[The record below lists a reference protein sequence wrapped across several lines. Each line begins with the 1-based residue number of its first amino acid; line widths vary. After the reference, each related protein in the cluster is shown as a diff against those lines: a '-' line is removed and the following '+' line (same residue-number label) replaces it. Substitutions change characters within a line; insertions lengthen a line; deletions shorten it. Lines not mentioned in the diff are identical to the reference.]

1 MISLAQLHSQL
12 GSDLRPAAGGAVAV
26 RQISGVHISELD
38 DPTPYLEGGEL
49 LLTTG
54 IPVSGGEA
62 KVQAYVRRL
71 VERNIA
77 ALGLGLGAGVD
88 EVPPALSAAC
98 ASAGLELLV
107 VPDGT
112 PFMNV
117 SRAYWDLVGREG
129 QADLTASL
137 GTQTALARAAT
148 QADALPSVVKALA
161 QALGGWVA
169 YLPADS
175 GAETLWPADNHTI
188 VEQLRRETSRLDMAV
203 THSASTFQ
211 IHGTDVVEYPVLVGR
226 RTVGFLAIG
235 AGRKLTRADRQI
247 IMTVCVL
254 LSLKAAQQLESD
266 ATAAALGS
274 AVTKLFLTGH
284 VDAGRALA
292 PDLGIVAPTGAVRL
306 LVVRGEIDPATVSG
320 ELESRLRA
328 GTGWAGW
335 TEAGGALRSCRLR
348 HVAGGLSYYVLD
360 AEYPDAGTPG
370 IPGSDGGSAG
380 STAQPEQ
387 YDGGAGNAAVT
398 AVLSRPMPLERVH
411 EEAGQLAA
419 TVRALA
425 AGQIVDAP
433 EGALDPRAQGWVAA
447 LRGYQR
453 ADLVGTVRAYLRHR
467 GQWEGA
473 ARELGIH
480 RNSLRHRMGIAAEL
494 LQADPDDPDVAANL
508 WLALRWA

>member
-98 ASAGLELLV
+98 GSAGLELLV

-306 LVVRGEIDPATVSG
+306 LVVRGEIDPAAVSG

-335 TEAGGALRSCRLR
+335 PEAGGALRSCRLR

-360 AEYPDAGTPG
+360 AEYRDAGTPG
-370 IPGSDGGSAG
+370 SGGGSAG
-380 STAQPEQ
+380 RTTQSEPYDA
-387 YDGGAGNAAVT
+387 DGGAGNAAVT

-419 TVRALA
+419 MVRALA

>member
-12 GSDLRPAAGGAVAV
+12 GSDLSTVAGGPVAR

-54 IPVSGGEA
+54 IPVSRGDA
-62 KVQAYVRRL
+62 KVAAYVRRL

-88 EVPPALSAAC
+88 EVPPALIAAC
-98 ASAGLELLV
+98 ASEGLELLV

-129 QADLTASL
+129 QADLSASL

-148 QADALPSVVKALA
+148 QPDALPSVVKALA

-169 YLPADS
+169 YLPADN
-175 GAETLWPADNHTI
+175 GAETLWPEDNHTI
-188 VEQLRRETSRLDMAV
+188 VGQLRLEASRLDMAV

-226 RTVGFLAIG
+226 RTAGFLAIG

-254 LSLKAAQQLESD
+254 LSLKAAQQQESA

-292 PDLGIVAPTGAVRL
+292 PDLGIIAPTGPVRV
-306 LVVRGEIDPATVSG
+306 LVVRGETDAGADSAAAFG

-335 TEAGGALRSCRLR
+335 PQAAGALRSCRLR
-348 HVAGGLSYYVLD
+348 HEAGGLSYYLLD
-360 AEYPDAGTPG
+360 AEHDARTSGTAAGAAPAHPNDVAAGT
-370 IPGSDGGSAG
+370 
-380 STAQPEQ
+380 ST
-387 YDGGAGNAAVT
+387 VT
-398 AVLSRPMPLERVH
+398 AALSRPMPLERVH
-411 EEAGQLAA
+411 DEAGQLAA
-419 TVRALA
+419 MVRALET
-425 AGQIVDAP
+425 GQVLEVPA
-433 EGALDPRAQGWVAA
+433 GALDPRAQGWVAA
-447 LRGYQR
+447 LRSYQR
-453 ADLVGTVRAYLRHR
+453 ADLIGTVRAYLRHR

-508 WLALRWA
+508 WLALRWV

>member
-1 MISLAQLHSQL
+1 MISLAQLHGQL
-12 GSDLRPAAGGAVAV
+12 GSDLRTVKGGPVAV
-26 RQISGVHISELD
+26 RQISGVHISELE

-88 EVPPALSAAC
+88 EVPPGLIAAC
-98 ASAGLELLV
+98 AAEGLELLV

-129 QADLTASL
+129 QADLAASL

-148 QADALPSVVKALA
+148 QPDALPSVVKALA

-169 YLPADS
+169 YLPA
-175 GAETLWPADNHTI
+175 GNGVETLWPADNQTI
-188 VEQLRRETSRLDMAV
+188 VGQLRRETSRLDMAV

-211 IHGTDVVEYPVLVGR
+211 IHGIDVVEYPVLVGR

-235 AGRKLTRADRQI
+235 SGRKLTRADRQI

-254 LSLKAAQQLESD
+254 LSLKAAQQQESD

-274 AVTKLFLTGH
+274 AVTKLFLAGH
-284 VDAGRALA
+284 IDAGRALL

-306 LVVRGEIDPATVSG
+306 LVVRGGTDPAAASG

-328 GTGWAGW
+328 GTGWTGW
-335 TEAGGALRSCRLR
+335 PAAGGALRSCRLR
-348 HVAGGLSYYVLD
+348 HVAGGLGYYLLD
-360 AEYPDAGTPG
+360 AEYD
-370 IPGSDGGSAG
+370 DGGTSG
-380 STAQPEQ
+380 G
-387 YDGGAGNAAVT
+387 DGGAAPADAYDPAAGTFVVT
-398 AVLSRPMPLERVH
+398 AVLSRPMPLERVPD
-411 EEAGQLAA
+411 EAGQLAA
-419 TVRALA
+419 MVRALD
-425 AGQIVDAP
+425 AGQVVDVP

-453 ADLVGTVRAYLRHR
+453 ADLIGTMRAYLRHR

-508 WLALRWA
+508 WLALRRV

>member
-12 GSDLRPAAGGAVAV
+12 GSDLRPAAGGPAAR

-62 KVQAYVRRL
+62 RVRAYVRRL

-88 EVPPALSAAC
+88 EVPPALIAAC
-98 ASAGLELLV
+98 AAEGLELLV

-129 QADLTASL
+129 RADLTASL

-148 QADALPSVVKALA
+148 QPDALPSVVKALA

-169 YLPADS
+169 YLPADN
-175 GAETLWPADNHTI
+175 GTETLWPADNHAI
-188 VEQLRRETSRLDMAV
+188 VGQLRRETSRLDMAV

-211 IHGTDVVEYPVLVGR
+211 VHGTDVVEYPVLVGR

-254 LSLKAAQQLESD
+254 LSLKAAQQQESD
-266 ATAAALGS
+266 ATAAALDS

-292 PDLGIVAPTGAVRL
+292 PDLGIIAPTGSVRV
-306 LVVRGEIDPATVSG
+306 LVARGETEAAAASV
-320 ELESRLRA
+320 ELESGLRA
-328 GTGWAGW
+328 DSGWNGW
-335 TEAGGALRSCRLR
+335 PQAASALRSCRLR
-348 HVAGGLSYYVLD
+348 HLAGGLSYYLLD
-360 AEYPDAGTPG
+360 AEHDDAGAPGRGGDTTPSG
-370 IPGSDGGSAG
+370 P
-380 STAQPEQ
+380 
-387 YDGGAGNAAVT
+387 YDTGNAVVT

-411 EEAGQLAA
+411 DEAGQLAA
-419 TVRALA
+419 MVRALDP
-425 AGQIVDAP
+425 GQIVEVAA
-433 EGALDPRAQGWVAA
+433 GALDPRAQGWVAA

-453 ADLVGTVRAYLRHR
+453 ADLIGTVRSYLRHR

-508 WLALRWA
+508 WLALRWV

>member
-1 MISLAQLHSQL
+1 VISLAQLHSQL
-12 GSDLRPAAGGAVAV
+12 GNDLHPATGGPVAV

-54 IPVSGGEA
+54 IPVSGGDA

-71 VERNIA
+71 VERNVA

-88 EVPPALSAAC
+88 EVPPTLSAAC

-112 PFMNV
+112 PFMHV

-129 QADLTASL
+129 QADLAASL

-148 QADALPSVVKALA
+148 LPDALPSVVRALA
-161 QALGGWVA
+161 QALGGWAA
-169 YLPADS
+169 YLPADN
-175 GAETLWPADNHTI
+175 GVETLWPEDNHTI
-188 VEQLRRETSRLDMAV
+188 VGQLRKEASRLDMAV

-235 AGRKLTRADRQI
+235 AGRKLTPADRQI

-254 LSLKAAQQLESD
+254 LSLKAAQQQEND

-306 LVVRGEIDPATVSG
+306 LVVRGEVDPAAASG
-320 ELESRLRA
+320 ELESRLRTA
-328 GTGWAGW
+328 PGWPQA
-335 TEAGGALRSCRLR
+335 ASALRSCRLR
-348 HVAGGLSYYVLD
+348 HVSGGLSYYLLNAEHD
-360 AEYPDAGTPG
+360 AGGTPG
-370 IPGSDGGSAG
+370 SAVGVDGGTAPSGPYAAG
-380 STAQPEQ
+380 GGTGITAM
-387 YDGGAGNAAVT
+387 
-398 AVLSRPMPLERVH
+398 LSRPMSLERLH

-419 TVRALA
+419 MVRALA
-425 AGQIVDAP
+425 AGQIVDVP
-433 EGALDPRAQGWVAA
+433 EGALDPRAQGWVEA
-447 LRGYQR
+447 LRGYPR
-453 ADLVGTVRAYLRHR
+453 ADLIATVRTYLRHR

-508 WLALRWA
+508 WLALRWV

>member
-1 MISLAQLHSQL
+1 VISLAQLHSQL
-12 GSDLRPAAGGAVAV
+12 GRDLRPAAGGVVAR
-26 RQISGVHISELD
+26 RQVSGVHISELD

-54 IPVSGGEA
+54 IPVSGAEA

-77 ALGLGLGAGVD
+77 ALGLGLGAGMN
-88 EVPPALSAAC
+88 EVPPALLAAC
-98 ASAGLELLV
+98 ASEGLELLV

-129 QADLTASL
+129 QADLAASL

-148 QADALPSVVKALA
+148 QVEALPSVVKALA

-169 YLPADS
+169 YLPADN

-188 VEQLRRETSRLDMAV
+188 VSQLRRETSRLDMAV

-226 RTVGFLAIG
+226 RVAGFLAIG
-235 AGRKLTRADRQI
+235 AGRKLTRPDRQI

-254 LSLKAAQQLESD
+254 LSLKAAQQQESA

-274 AVTKLFLTGH
+274 AVTKLFLTGY

-292 PDLGIVAPTGAVRL
+292 PDLGLVAPTGAVRV
-306 LVVRGEIDPATVSG
+306 LVVRGETNAAAAPA
-320 ELESRLRA
+320 ELEARLRA
-328 GTGWAGW
+328 GIGWPMA
-335 TEAGGALRSCRLR
+335 ASALRSCRLR
-348 HVAGGLSYYVLD
+348 HAAAPLSYYLLD
-360 AEYPDAGTPG
+360 AEHDDAG
-370 IPGSDGGSAG
+370 GSGHAAGTGARESDDVGSS
-380 STAQPEQ
+380 STI
-387 YDGGAGNAAVT
+387 T

-411 EEAGQLAA
+411 DEAGQLAA
-419 TVRALA
+419 MVRALE
-425 AGQIVDAP
+425 AGQIIEAP
-433 EGALDPRAQGWVAA
+433 AGALDPRVQGWVAA
-447 LRGYQR
+447 LRGYRR

-480 RNSLRHRMGIAAEL
+480 RNSLRHRMGIATEL

-508 WLALRWA
+508 WLALRWV

>member
-1 MISLAQLHSQL
+1 VISLAQLHSRL
-12 GSDLRPAAGGAVAV
+12 GPDLRPAAGGTVAV

-54 IPVSGGEA
+54 IPVSGGAA

-71 VERNIA
+71 VERDIA

-98 ASAGLELLV
+98 AEAGLELLV

-129 QADLTASL
+129 QADLAASL

-148 QADALPSVVKALA
+148 MPDALPSVVKALA
-161 QALGGWVA
+161 RALGGWVA
-169 YLPADS
+169 YLPADGGS
-175 GAETLWPADNHTI
+175 ETLWPEENHAI
-188 VEQLRRETSRLDMAV
+188 VGQLRRETSRLDMAV

-211 IHGTDVVEYPVLVGR
+211 IHGSDVVEYPVLVGR

-235 AGRKLTRADRQI
+235 AGRKLTRADRQV

-254 LSLKAAQQLESD
+254 LSLKAAQQQESD

-274 AVTKLFLTGH
+274 AVTKLLLTGH

-292 PDLGIVAPTGAVRL
+292 PDLGLVVPTGAVRL
-306 LVVRGEIDPATVSG
+306 LVVHGGPEDAAASAGTDHG
-320 ELESRLRA
+320 LESLLRA
-328 GTGWAGW
+328 GTGWP
-335 TEAGGALRSCRLR
+335 EAGGALRSCRLR
-348 HVAGGLSYYVLD
+348 HASGGLSYYLLD
-360 AEYPDAGTPG
+360 AEHRDAGAPVGGAGTPP
-370 IPGSDGGSAG
+370 PG
-380 STAQPEQ
+380 P
-387 YDGGAGNAAVT
+387 YDGGEAGNPMLT

-411 EEAGQLAA
+411 DEAGQLAA
-419 TVRALA
+419 MARALP
-425 AGQIVDAP
+425 AGQVVSAP

-447 LRGYQR
+447 LQGYQR

-480 RNSLRHRMGIAAEL
+480 RNSLRHRMGIATEL
-494 LQADPDDPDVAANL
+494 LQADPDDPDVAASL
-508 WLALRWA
+508 WLALRWV

>member
-1 MISLAQLHSQL
+1 VISLAQLHSQL
-12 GSDLRPAAGGAVAV
+12 GRDLRPAAGGVVAR
-26 RQISGVHISELD
+26 RQVSGVHISELD

-62 KVQAYVRRL
+62 KVRAYVRRL
-71 VERNIA
+71 VERNVA
-77 ALGLGLGAGVD
+77 ALGLGLGAGVNQ
-88 EVPPALSAAC
+88 VPPALMAAC
-98 ASAGLELLV
+98 AAEGLELLV

-112 PFMNV
+112 PFMKV
-117 SRAYWDLVGREG
+117 SRAYWDLVGQEG
-129 QADLTASL
+129 KADLAASL

-169 YLPADS
+169 YLPADN

-188 VEQLRRETSRLDMAV
+188 VGQLRRETSRLDMAV

-226 RTVGFLAIG
+226 RVAGFLAIG
-235 AGRKLTRADRQI
+235 TGRKLTRADRQI

-254 LSLKAAQQLESD
+254 LSLKAAQEQESA

-274 AVTKLFLTGH
+274 AVTKLFLAGY

-292 PDLGIVAPTGAVRL
+292 PDLGLVVPTGAVRV
-306 LVVRGEIDPATVSG
+306 LVVRGEADAAAGSA
-320 ELESRLRA
+320 ELEARLRA
-328 GTGWAGW
+328 GIGWPMA
-335 TEAGGALRSCRLR
+335 ARALRSCRLR
-348 HVAGGLSYYVLD
+348 HAADTLSYYLLD
-360 AEYPDAGTPG
+360 GEHDDAG
-370 IPGSDGGSAG
+370 GSDHA
-380 STAQPEQ
+380 A
-387 YDGGAGNAAVT
+387 GAGAREPDDVGASSSTIT

-411 EEAGQLAA
+411 DEAGQLAA
-419 TVRALA
+419 MVRALE
-425 AGQIVDAP
+425 AGQIIEAP
-433 EGALDPRAQGWVAA
+433 AGALDPRVQGWVAA
-447 LRGYQR
+447 LRGYRR
-453 ADLVGTVRAYLRHR
+453 ADLVATVRAYLRHR

>member
-1 MISLAQLHSQL
+1 MISLAQLHTKL
-12 GSDLRPAAGGAVAV
+12 GRDLRPASGGHVV
-26 RQISGVHISELD
+26 RRQISGVHISELE

-54 IPVSGGEA
+54 MPVSGGEA
-62 KVQAYVRRL
+62 KVHAYVRRL
-71 VERNIA
+71 VERGIA

-88 EVPPALSAAC
+88 EVPPALISAC

-107 VPDGT
+107 VPEGT
-112 PFMNV
+112 PFMDV

-129 QADLTASL
+129 QTDLTASL

-148 QADALPSVVKALA
+148 QPDALPSVVKALA

-169 YLPADS
+169 YLPADN
-175 GAETLWPADNHTI
+175 AVETLWPADNHTI

-235 AGRKLTRADRQI
+235 AGRKLTRADRQV

-254 LSLKAAQQLESD
+254 LSLKAAQQQESD

-292 PDLGIVAPTGAVRL
+292 PDFGIMVPAGAVRV
-306 LVVRGEIDPATVSG
+306 LVVRGGTDAAEDYG

-328 GTGWAGW
+328 ATGWPQA
-335 TEAGGALRSCRLR
+335 AGALRSCRLR
-348 HVAGGLSYYVLD
+348 HKANGVGFYLLD
-360 AEYPDAGTPG
+360 AEHDAGG
-370 IPGSDGGSAG
+370 IPDSAVG
-380 STAQPEQ
+380 VSPRDPRAI
-387 YDGGAGNAAVT
+387 AGNIVVT
-398 AVLSRPMPLERVH
+398 AVLSRPMPLARVH
-411 EEAGQLAA
+411 DEVGQLAVM
-419 TVRALA
+419 VRALND
-425 AGQIVDAP
+425 GQIVDVP
-433 EGALDPRAQGWVAA
+433 EGALDPRTQGWVEA
-447 LRGYQR
+447 LRSYQR
-453 ADLVGTVRAYLRHR
+453 ADLIGSVRAYLRHR

-480 RNSLRHRMGIAAEL
+480 RNSLRHRMGIATEL

-508 WLALRWA
+508 WLAMRWV

>member
-1 MISLAQLHSQL
+1 MISLAQLHSRL
-12 GSDLRPAAGGAVAV
+12 GNDLRPAAGGTVAV

-54 IPVSGGEA
+54 IPVSGGAA

-71 VERNIA
+71 VERDIA

-98 ASAGLELLV
+98 AEAGLELLV

-129 QADLTASL
+129 QADLAASL

-148 QADALPSVVKALA
+148 MPDALPSVVKALA
-161 QALGGWVA
+161 RALGGWVA
-169 YLPADS
+169 YLPADG
-175 GAETLWPADNHTI
+175 GAETLWPEENHAI
-188 VEQLRRETSRLDMAV
+188 VGQLRRETSRLDMAV

-235 AGRKLTRADRQI
+235 AGRKLTRADRQV

-254 LSLKAAQQLESD
+254 LSLKAAQQQESD

-274 AVTKLFLTGH
+274 AVTKLLLTGH

-292 PDLGIVAPTGAVRL
+292 PDLGLVVPTGAVRL
-306 LVVRGEIDPATVSG
+306 LVVHGGPEDTAASAGTDDG
-320 ELESRLRA
+320 LESLLRA
-328 GTGWAGW
+328 GTGWP
-335 TEAGGALRSCRLR
+335 EAGGALRSCRLR
-348 HVAGGLSYYVLD
+348 HAAGGLSYYLLD
-360 AEYPDAGTPG
+360 AEYRDAGTPVSG
-370 IPGSDGGSAG
+370 DGNAPPG
-380 STAQPEQ
+380 P
-387 YDGGAGNAAVT
+387 YDGGEAGNPMLT

-411 EEAGQLAA
+411 DEAGQLAA
-419 TVRALA
+419 MARALP
-425 AGQIVDAP
+425 AGQVVSAP

-447 LRGYQR
+447 LQGYRR

-480 RNSLRHRMGIAAEL
+480 RNSLRHRMGIATEL
-494 LQADPDDPDVAANL
+494 LQADPDDPDVAASL
-508 WLALRWA
+508 WLALRWV

>member
-1 MISLAQLHSQL
+1 MISLAQLHSRL
-12 GSDLRPAAGGAVAV
+12 GSDLRTVAGGPVAR
-26 RQISGVHISELD
+26 RQVSGVHISELD

-88 EVPPALSAAC
+88 EVPPALITAC
-98 ASAGLELLV
+98 ASEGLELLV

-112 PFMNV
+112 PFMTV
-117 SRAYWDLVGREG
+117 SRAYWDLVGKEG

-169 YLPADS
+169 YLPADN

-188 VEQLRRETSRLDMAV
+188 VGQLRRETSRLGMAV

-226 RTVGFLAIG
+226 RVVGFLAIG
-235 AGRKLTRADRQI
+235 AGRKLTRADRQV

-254 LSLKAAQQLESD
+254 LSLKAAQQQESD
-266 ATAAALGS
+266 ATAAALAS
-274 AVTKLFLTGH
+274 AVTKLFLTGY

-292 PDLGIVAPTGAVRL
+292 PDLGIVAPTGPVRV
-306 LVVRGEIDPATVSG
+306 LVVRGEAAAPAASG
-320 ELESRLRA
+320 ELELRLSA
-328 GTGWAGW
+328 GTGWPMA
-335 TEAGGALRSCRLR
+335 ASALRSCRLR
-348 HVAGGLSYYVLD
+348 HAAGPLSYYLLD
-360 AEYPDAGTPG
+360 AEHDDAGGPG
-370 IPGSDGGSAG
+370 QAAGASPGDPYDAAAG
-380 STAQPEQ
+380 M
-387 YDGGAGNAAVT
+387 VT

-411 EEAGQLAA
+411 DEAGQLAA
-419 TVRALA
+419 MVRALEG
-425 AGQIVDAP
+425 GQIVEVPA
-433 EGALDPRAQGWVAA
+433 GALDPRVQGWVAA

>member
-12 GSDLRPAAGGAVAV
+12 GNDLHPATGGTVAV

-54 IPVSGGEA
+54 IPVSGGDA
-62 KVQAYVRRL
+62 KVHAYVRRL

-98 ASAGLELLV
+98 AEAGLELLV

-148 QADALPSVVKALA
+148 QPDALPSVVKALA

-169 YLPADS
+169 YLPADN

-188 VEQLRRETSRLDMAV
+188 VGQLRREASRLDMAV

-254 LSLKAAQQLESD
+254 LSLKAAQQQESD

-292 PDLGIVAPTGAVRL
+292 PDLGIVPPTGAVRL
-306 LVVRGEIDPATVSG
+306 LVMRGETDPAAASPGTDR

-328 GTGWAGW
+328 GTGWPQV
-335 TEAGGALRSCRLR
+335 GGALQSCRLR
-348 HVAGGLSYYVLD
+348 HAAGGLSYYLLD
-360 AEYPDAGTPG
+360 TEYRAADAP
-370 IPGSDGGSAG
+370 PKW
-380 STAQPEQ
+380 
-387 YDGGAGNAAVT
+387 YDGGGATPSGPRDGGGNAAVT

-411 EEAGQLAA
+411 DEAGQLAA
-419 TVRALA
+419 MVRALP

-433 EGALDPRAQGWVAA
+433 EGALDPRARGWVAQ
-447 LRGYQR
+447 LQGYQR

-494 LQADPDDPDVAANL
+494 LQADPDDPDVAASL
-508 WLALRWA
+508 WLALRWV

>member
-1 MISLAQLHSQL
+1 VISLAQLHSQL
-12 GSDLRPAAGGAVAV
+12 GSDLSTVAGGPVAR

-54 IPVSGGEA
+54 IPVSGGDA

-88 EVPPALSAAC
+88 EVPPALIAAC
-98 ASAGLELLV
+98 ASEGLELLV

-148 QADALPSVVKALA
+148 QPDALPSVVKALA

-169 YLPADS
+169 YLPADN

-188 VEQLRRETSRLDMAV
+188 VGQLRREASRLDMAV

-211 IHGTDVVEYPVLVGR
+211 IHGTDVVEYPVLLGR

-254 LSLKAAQQLESD
+254 LSLKAAQQQESD

-292 PDLGIVAPTGAVRL
+292 PDLGIVAPTGPVRV
-306 LVVRGEIDPATVSG
+306 LVVRGETEAAAASAAPFG

-328 GTGWAGW
+328 GTGWTGW
-335 TEAGGALRSCRLR
+335 PQAAGALRSCRLR
-348 HVAGGLSYYVLD
+348 NVAGGLSYYLLD
-360 AEYPDAGTPG
+360 AEHDAGT
-370 IPGSDGGSAG
+370 SGSAAG
-380 STAQPEQ
+380 ATTADPN
-387 YDGGAGNAAVT
+387 DVDAGKVT

-411 EEAGQLAA
+411 DEVGQLAA
-419 TVRALA
+419 MVRALDS
-425 AGQIVDAP
+425 GQVVEVPA
-433 EGALDPRAQGWVAA
+433 GALDPRSQSWVAA

-453 ADLVGTVRAYLRHR
+453 ADLIGTVRAYLRHR

-508 WLALRWA
+508 WLALRWV